1 MPEENKEKT
10 LEEPKAKETKEE
22 TKKVEP
28 EELEEKGEKQ
38 KPSVETEEKEE
49 KEIEEKE
56 PPKRFPKQEQ
66 TPLEKRIGYI
76 ERKLKEKEEAKLE
89 EIDLGEDEEEKP
101 VTRRELNQL
110 LEQQKKELVSNQMV
124 DQFLD
129 ENPDFKK
136 YGKVIRKYASDSDY
150 ANIPIGSIASM
161 IVGEHLDEEANE
173 RAKIKIEA
181 DQEAAKTKIG
191 GSSKRGFPSTKKVW
205 DMTPKEFEEY
215 QVEILKKGRD

>member
-28 EELEEKGEKQ
+28 EVTEEEGEKQ
-38 KPSVETEEKEE
+38 ISKPEEGEEEKEVP
-49 KEIEEKE
+49 EKE

-66 TPLEKRIGYI
+66 SPLEKRIGYI
-76 ERKLKEKEEAKLE
+76 ERKLKEKEEAKVEDLN
-89 EIDLGEDEEEKP
+89 LGEDEEEKP

-110 LEQQKKELVSNQMV
+110 LEQQKKELLTNQMT

>member
-28 EELEEKGEKQ
+28 EVTEEEGEKQ
-38 KPSVETEEKEE
+38 ISKPEEGEEEKEVP
-49 KEIEEKE
+49 EKE

-66 TPLEKRIGYI
+66 SPLEKRIGYI
-76 ERKLKEKEEAKLE
+76 ERKLKEKEEAKVEDLN
-89 EIDLGEDEEEKP
+89 LGEDEEEKP

>member
-28 EELEEKGEKQ
+28 EVTEEEGEKQ
-38 KPSVETEEKEE
+38 ISKPEEGEEEKEVP
-49 KEIEEKE
+49 EKE

-66 TPLEKRIGYI
+66 SPLEKRIGYI

-89 EIDLGEDEEEKP
+89 DLNLGEDEEEKP

-181 DQEAAKTKIG
+181 DQEAAKTKMG